1 MALNKNHSEGGG
13 VIVNNTESILMSYE
27 HVELTFNDMKNVPE
41 AFKGTK
47 KGTVYLTPYRVIFL
61 SKGKDAMRSFMMP
74 FYLMKDCE
82 IKQPVF
88 GANYIKGTVKAE
100 AGGGWEGS
108 ASYKLTFTAGGAI
121 EFGQRMLQVASQASR
136 GEAPPGAY
144 GYSYLPTGPYVF
156 PPPVANGMYPCPPG
170 YPYPPPPPE
179 FYPGPP
185 MMDGAMGYVQPPPPR
200 PVLVIR
206 CHCCDVWNFNVSFQG
221 WVASGPDTE
230 AQEGAP
236 CFLLVFLGLVSL
248 GLSRPEGAPG
258 TGEGVCVPA
267 GHWGR
272 PGGLEHR
279 PLPPGPAWVADP
291 TAPRPSPTLFP
302 LRLATCPGALRFA
315 PACSWTGRAVRRW

>member
-13 VIVNNTESILMSYE
+13 VIVNNTESILMSYD

-61 SKGKDAMRSFMMP
+61 SKGKDAMQSFMMP

-136 GEAPPGAY
+136 GEAPNGAY
-144 GYSYLPTGPYVF
+144 GYSYMPSGAYVY

-185 MMDGAMGYVQPPPPR
+185 MMDGAMGYVQPPPPPYPGPMEP
-200 PVLVIR
+200 PV
-206 CHCCDVWNFNVSFQG
+206 
-221 WVASGPDTE
+221 SGPDVPSTPAAAE
-230 AQEGAP
+230 AKAAEAAASAYYNPGNPHNVYMPTTLPSVPHSLSGALLGAWGIP
-236 CFLLVFLGLVSL
+236 CSCFT
-248 GLSRPEGAPG
+248 LSS
-258 TGEGVCVPA
+258 
-267 GHWGR
+267 
-272 PGGLEHR
+272 
-279 PLPPGPAWVADP
+279 
-291 TAPRPSPTLFP
+291 PRRDS
-302 LRLATCPGALRFA
+302 LAT
-315 PACSWTGRAVRRW
+315 SS

>member
-13 VIVNNTESILMSYE
+13 VIVNNTESILMSYD

-61 SKGKDAMRSFMMP
+61 SKGKDAMQSFMMP

-136 GEAPPGAY
+136 GEAPNGAY
-144 GYSYLPTGPYVF
+144 GYSYMPSGAYVY

-170 YPYPPPPPE
+170 YPYLCTLPLP
-179 FYPGPP
+179 
-185 MMDGAMGYVQPPPPR
+185 
-200 PVLVIR
+200 
-206 CHCCDVWNFNVSFQG
+206 
-221 WVASGPDTE
+221 
-230 AQEGAP
+230 
-236 CFLLVFLGLVSL
+236 LGL
-248 GLSRPEGAPG
+248 
-258 TGEGVCVPA
+258 
-267 GHWGR
+267 HWGWGR
-272 PGGLEHR
+272 GRLV
-279 PLPPGPAWVADP
+279 LPPGLIINNYQELALWDIRAPGLRRGAAQLPCQPRAHNAAQCASLTVWGSPGSMGHPLFLFHSQLPSKGLSGHLLHRSPA
-291 TAPRPSPTLFP
+291 PSVWQP
-302 LRLATCPGALRFA
+302 LLHSA
-315 PACSWTGRAVRRW
+315 S